1 MSIFKLF
8 KSASRFYIYIYIHI
22 YIYIKI
28 YLFFFC
34 NFRNTV
40 FNQKSPYQ
48 SVSESREGTVN
59 VTDIHRSDGKILL
72 LIEDTENIL

>member
-1 MSIFKLF
+1 MYIFKLF
-8 KSASRFYIYIYIHI
+8 KSASCFYIYIY
-22 YIYIKI
+22 
-28 YLFFFC
+28 
-34 NFRNTV
+34 TA
-40 FNQKSPYQ
+40 FNQKSPFQ